1 VSEYD
6 TITPP
11 PPPPVDGLPSAE
23 ERQWA
28 LFAHLSILLGGLL
41 TSAFGGWGYF
51 IGPLVIWLVKKDTLP
66 FVADQAREALNFGIL
81 VSALFVILTVLTVV
95 TFGIGIVLTLPLMF
109 VVGIATLVFS
119 IIAAVKANGG
129 ERYRYPVNVRLVK

>member
-1 VSEYD
+1 MSEYD

>member
-109 VVGIATLVFS
+109 VVGIATLVFT
-119 IIAAVKANGG
+119 IIAAVKANSGV
-129 ERYRYPVNVRLVK
+129 RYRYPVNVRLVK

>member
-1 VSEYD
+1 MSEYD

-11 PPPPVDGLPSAE
+11 PPPIDGLPSAE

-28 LFAHLSILLGGLL
+28 MFAHLSILLGGLI

-129 ERYRYPVNVRLVK
+129 VRYRYPVNVRLVK

>member
-1 VSEYD
+1 MSEYD

-109 VVGIATLVFS
+109 VVGIATLVFT
-119 IIAAVKANGG
+119 IIAAVKANSGV
-129 ERYRYPVNVRLVK
+129 RYRYPVNVRLVK